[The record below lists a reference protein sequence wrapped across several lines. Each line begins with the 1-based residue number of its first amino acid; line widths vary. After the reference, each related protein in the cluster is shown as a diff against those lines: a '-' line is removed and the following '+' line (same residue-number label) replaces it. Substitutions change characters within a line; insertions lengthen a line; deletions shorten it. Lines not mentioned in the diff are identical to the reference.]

1 MINPTDIGKT
11 TSTICLRV
19 HSASNI
25 FPPDMGINH
34 LNLHYVNLSDLLG
47 VLLSQIVK
55 SRKWKKEMPLG
66 TFTFIKI
73 YVNKEP
79 LINMTLKQN
88 YYYHCY
94 DYYFKCFRYFK
105 YNSAWRPVEKTWL
118 GHHNQF
124 LSLRVDIC
132 FTFISAF
139 NLVDLGMI
147 TNFPILSMCQM

>member
-79 LINMTLKQN
+79 LINMTLN
-88 YYYHCY
+88 
-94 DYYFKCFRYFK
+94 RLIITI
-105 YNSAWRPVEKTWL
+105 A
-118 GHHNQF
+118 
-124 LSLRVDIC
+124 
-132 FTFISAF
+132 
-139 NLVDLGMI
+139 MI
-147 TNFPILSMCQM
+147 IILSVLDNLSIIQLEDQWKRPG